1 MEEIESQWLFSLKKS
16 NNNTELESFWL
27 LIKWK
32 YGTKYLES

>member
-27 LIKWK
+27 FKWK